1 MPAVVVQDEV
11 QQRDRWPTNWVLYR
25 FTAEAL
31 KHKKHLFPSG
41 VGSSASAD
49 RLRALAE
56 QIRGALPGARPVA
69 PGPEQARAGRGVPG
83 RSRRAGSARG
93 DRWGQAAV
101 SVRGAAAVRV
111 ARAAAKS
118 ARRLGRRGCRP

>member
-1 MPAVVVQDEV
+1 M
-11 QQRDRWPTNWVLYR
+11 NWVLYR
-25 FTAEAL
+25 STAEAL
-31 KHKKHLFPSG
+31 QQEKHLFPSG
-41 VGSSASAD
+41 IGPSVSAD

-69 PGPEQARAGRGVPG
+69 PGREQAQAGRGVPG
-83 RSRRAGSARG
+83 PSGAGPAAPRRVRRG

-111 ARAAAKS
+111 AR
-118 ARRLGRRGCRP
+118 